1 MGSRQCYG
9 PQAFLFPRPVF
20 VCKQQRE
27 RERKRCVELCSCE
40 VHSFVFLPWKVFVHV
55 CKCLHINIF
64 VCMPS
69 CVCGCVNAVY
79 ECVCVCVLVL
89 TQLRAQG
96 DNKEFVVGLE
106 CPERLELWQL
116 QRSEFTDVALS
127 CRSCRCCLR
136 AHSGST
142 ASAH

>member
-1 MGSRQCYG
+1 MALGLHS
-9 PQAFLFPRPVF
+9 FPRPVF
-20 VCKQQRE
+20 VCKQE
-27 RERKRCVELCSCE
+27 REKKKCVEFCGCK
-40 VHSFVFLPWKVFVHV
+40 VHSFVFLPWKMFVHV

-64 VCMPS
+64 VCMPFP
-69 CVCGCVNAVY
+69 CVGASMQCMHWMS
-79 ECVCVCVLVL
+79 VCIRVCALVL

-127 CRSCRCCLR
+127 CR
-136 AHSGST
+136 
-142 ASAH
+142 